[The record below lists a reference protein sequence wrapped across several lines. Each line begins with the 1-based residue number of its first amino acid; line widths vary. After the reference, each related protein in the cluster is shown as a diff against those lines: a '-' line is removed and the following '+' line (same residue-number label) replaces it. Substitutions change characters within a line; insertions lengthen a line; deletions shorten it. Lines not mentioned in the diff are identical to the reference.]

1 MSEIVGYGRVS
12 SVGQSLDVQR
22 DKLLEAGCTRLFMEK
37 RSGRQAENRPELQAC
52 LSFLREGDL
61 LVITKLD
68 RMARS
73 VLDLAKIAD
82 ILAKKMVSLRA
93 LDQSIDTSTP
103 EGKLMFTL
111 LGAFAEFE
119 NDIRSERQ
127 ADGIAKAHQ
136 KGVRFGRKPALSLEQ
151 QQRIRVLRDEES
163 FSVTQLAERFKVGVA
178 TVYRALAGTAEQ
190 SLISGEK

>member
-1 MSEIVGYGRVS
+1 MLTTIVGYARVS
-12 SVGQSLDVQR
+12 STGQCLDVQLE
-22 DKLLEAGCTRLFMEK
+22 KLAEYGTTKVFAEK
-37 RSGRQAENRPELQAC
+37 RSGKQADTRPELQAC
-52 LSFLREGDL
+52 LSFLREGDM

-82 ILAKKMVSLRA
+82 LLRKKGVTLKV

-103 EGKLMFTL
+103 EGKLMFSL

-127 ADGIAKAHQ
+127 ADGIAKAKQ
-136 KGVRFGRKPALSLEQ
+136 KGVAFGRRRALTAEQ
-151 QQRIRVLRDEES
+151 CQRIKTLREEEN
-163 FSVTQLAERFKVGVA
+163 FSVPQLAKRFNVGPA
-178 TVYRALAGTAEQ
+178 TIYRALQEPV
-190 SLISGEK
+190 